1 MDYLFLRYFIFSLSI
16 HYVRRTGLDETLVS
30 VQITVEDFRIFFRRD
45 LFNTHESIRS
55 QLYIQIKCV
64 RLRPSVSQEYR
75 DWRWLKRIW
84 RSRALI
90 DYSED
95 QRRFTLR
102 NFQYNHDVNRSEG
115 TRSCEINMN
124 GRMHDIES
132 VRWRVSVVICIVF
145 EEHRYADVLLIVTL
159 RIYSSVLVLIR
170 RASSVCLTE
179 MMSIRKESLM
189 STWTLRDRWTP
200 SCPWSRS
207 SGICDPLSACHSRGL
222 MGRFTNSRSRVKFE
236 WSDLRES
243 TDQQRKFSK

>member
-1 MDYLFLRYFIFSLSI
+1 MDYFFLRYFIFSLSI

-102 NFQYNHDVNRSEG
+102 NFQYNRDVNRSEG
-115 TRSCEINMN
+115 TRSCEIEKLWNQYEWKDQWYWFSALT
-124 GRMHDIES
+124 RQCRHLY
-132 VRWRVSVVICIVF
+132 RV
-145 EEHRYADVLLIVTL
+145 
-159 RIYSSVLVLIR
+159 R
-170 RASSVCLTE
+170 RASIRWRAFDCHAPYLLICPRLDQTDVVPMFSGNDVYTE
-179 MMSIRKESLM
+179 RKTYLNVNFTWSTDSILSMISLV
-189 STWTLRDRWTP
+189 W
-200 SCPWSRS
+200 
-207 SGICDPLSACHSRGL
+207 
-222 MGRFTNSRSRVKFE
+222 
-236 WSDLRES
+236 DLRS
-243 TDQQRKFSK
+243 AVRFS